1 MLLRAALLGLMA
13 VAVLAFGVVA
23 WVSLQPPPAPVVAEV
38 PPPAPPPTAAVLAA
52 AHPLRPGTLLKPEDL
67 TAATVPVAD
76 VPPGARLD
84 ALPARSELVG
94 AMLRQGLVA
103 GQPILPS
110 HVLRPVDHGFLAA
123 VLRPGTRATTVG
135 VDAVSGAAG
144 LIWPGDRVDLVLT
157 QTLDDAALPAGRRV
171 LGETVMV
178 DLRVIAIDQKL
189 VQGATPGTEDTGD
202 GNRTVTLEATPAQV
216 ERVAVAARL
225 GKLSLA
231 VRPGGNGT
239 DAPPAAA
246 ADPAKPDPAR
256 SDSAKPG
263 PAKPAP
269 VPAAAGTVWGSD
281 VSPGLVQRATG
292 STGTMRLFQGTADGK
307 EFKFP

>member
-1 MLLRAALLGLMA
+1 MLLRAALFGLMTI
-13 VAVLAFGVVA
+13 AVLAFGVVA
-23 WVSLQPPPAPVVAEV
+23 WVSLQPPPAPVVAET

-52 AHPLRPGTLLKPEDL
+52 AGPLRPGALLKPEDL
-67 TAATVPVAD
+67 AAATMPAAD
-76 VPPGARLD
+76 VPPGARPD
-84 ALPARSELVG
+84 TLPARSELVG
-94 AMLRQGLVA
+94 AMLRHGLVA
-103 GQPILPS
+103 GQPVLPQ

-157 QTLDDAALPAGRRV
+157 QALDDSTLPAGRRV
-171 LGETVMV
+171 LGETVMT

-189 VQGATPGTEDTGD
+189 VQGATPGAEDAGD

-231 VRPGGNGT
+231 VRPGGSDPALAA
-239 DAPPAAA
+239 DAPRPSSAPGSPGPARPAAA
-246 ADPAKPDPAR
+246 
-256 SDSAKPG
+256 
-263 PAKPAP
+263 
-269 VPAAAGTVWGSD
+269 TVWGSD

-292 STGTMRLFQGTADGK
+292 SVGTMRLFQGAAEGK
-307 EFKFP
+307 EYKFP